1 MIDLL
6 RDAVSTLMGWTAGPV
21 LAYFVVINTSFLG
34 LIGLAALEFSRH
46 MRRLPFA
53 DLEAVAASPLTLPV
67 SVLVPAYNEEVGIV
81 PAVQAMLALRYPQHE
96 VVVVD
101 DGSTDGTAA
110 ALVAAFGLVEVPNVV
125 PHDVPTKGAV
135 HSVLVPVDGHT
146 PLVLVRSANGG
157 RSSAI
162 NVGVNAAR
170 YPLMAIVD
178 ADSIL
183 DPDALL
189 VVSKP
194 FADDPQ
200 RVVATGG
207 VIRAVN
213 GCRVVAG
220 RVVEVAMPSGWLA
233 RIQVIEYL
241 RAFLIGRTGW
251 SRAGALMIVS
261 GAFGLFRRDVVVE
274 VGGLDVDCIGED
286 FELVTKI
293 HRRMRDERRDYRVVF
308 VSEPVSWTEVPA
320 DPRGAGQPAPPLAP
334 RTLGGALEAPPDGP
348 ERAVRPGRPG
358 RAAVHVAVRAGR
370 PAARAVRGRRSY
382 RSGLALGVVQV
393 TLRRDVR
400 DLRLRVRRVRQHRR
414 ALPGGVVLPPVP
426 AVEGPRDRR
435 RRLRAGE
442 RRLPPAHRDLAPAGM
457 VGRAARRP
465 SGVGDDDPRGLR
477 RDRGR
482 GDLAQVR
489 A

>member
-233 RIQVIEYL
+233 RIQVMEYL

-308 VSEPVSWTEVPA
+308 VSEPVSWTEVP
-320 DPRGAGQPAPPLAP
+320 P
-334 RTLGGALEAPPDGP
+334 T
-348 ERAVRPGRPG
+348 RAVLASQRRRWHRGLWEVLWKHRRMALNGRYG
-358 RAAVHVAVRAGR
+358 RVGLVGLPYMWLFELVAPLLELFGVLVV
-370 PAARAVRGRRSY
+370 PL
-382 RSGLALGVVQV
+382 GLALGVVQV
-393 TLRRDVR
+393 TYAVMFATFAYGYAVFVSVAALC
-400 DLRLRVRRVRQHRR
+400 LEEWSFHRY
-414 ALPGGVVLPPVP
+414 
-426 AVEGPRDRR
+426 PRW
-435 RRLRAGE
+435 
-442 RRLPPAHRDLAPAGM
+442 RDLAIAVAACVLEN
-457 VGRAARRP
+457 VGYRQLTAIWRLQGWWAALRGARQEWGTMTREGFGETAAR
-465 SGVGDDDPRGLR
+465 
-477 RDRGR
+477 
-482 GDLAQVR
+482 AQVG

>member
-1 MIDLL
+1 MVDLL
-6 RDAVSTLMGWTAGPV
+6 RHVVADLMSVTATPI
-21 LAYFVVINTSFLG
+21 LAYFIVINTSFLL
-34 LIGLAALEFSRH
+34 LIGLAALEFARH
-46 MRRLPFA
+46 MRRMPFA
-53 DLEAVAASPLTLPV
+53 DYEAVAASPLTLPV

-101 DGSTDGTAA
+101 DGSKDGTAR
-110 ALVAAFGLVEVPNVV
+110 ALIEAFDLVEVPNVV
-125 PHDVPTKGAV
+125 PQDVPTKGAV
-135 HSVLVPVDGHT
+135 TSVHVPADGHT
-146 PLVLVRSANGG
+146 PLVLVRSFNGG

-194 FADDPQ
+194 FADDPR
-200 RVVATGG
+200 RVVGTGG

-220 RVVEVAMPSGWLA
+220 RVVEVAMPRGWLA
-233 RIQVIEYL
+233 RIQVVEYL

-251 SRAGALMIVS
+251 SRVGSLMIVS

-293 HRRMRDERRDYRVVF
+293 HKRMREEQRDYRIVF
-308 VSEPVSWTEVPA
+308 VSEPVSWTEVP
-320 DPRGAGQPAPPLAP
+320 P
-334 RTLGGALEAPPDGP
+334 T
-348 ERAVRPGRPG
+348 RAVLASQRKRWHRGLWEVLWKYRRMAGNGRYG
-358 RAAVHVAVRAGR
+358 RIGLIGIPYMWLFELVAPLLELFGVVIV
-370 PAARAVRGRRSY
+370 PL
-382 RSGLALGVVQV
+382 GLVLGVVQV
-393 TLRRDVR
+393 RYAVMFATFAYGYAIFVSIAAMCLEEYSFHRYARWQ
-400 DLRLRVRRVRQHRR
+400 DLGGVLAATVAENLGYRQLHAWWRLRGSWA
-414 ALPGGVVLPPVP
+414 AL
-426 AVEGPRDRR
+426 RR
-435 RRLRAGE
+435 RRPVWGE
-442 RRLPPAHRDLAPAGM
+442 MTRQGFGGSAVSA
-457 VGRAARRP
+457 
-465 SGVGDDDPRGLR
+465 PRG
-477 RDRGR
+477 GP
-482 GDLAQVR
+482 
-489 A
+489 